1 MHEAWAAGL
10 GGASG
15 RLHDGKKGRGHPLDL
30 ILVEIR
36 DFSDLARPI
45 DAEMIKKLG
54 APNLSTVCRLVL
66 TQVNSLL
73 AQAMPRLG
81 QTT

>member
-15 RLHDGKKGRGHPLDL
+15 RLHDGKKGRGRPLDL
-30 ILVEIR
+30 ILVEIH
-36 DFSDLARPI
+36 DFYELARPI
-45 DAEMIKKLG
+45 DVKMIRQLG
-54 APNLSTVCRLVL
+54 APNLSRVCRLVL
-66 TQVNSLL
+66 SQVNSLL
-73 AQAMPRLG
+73 AQAMPRLS